1 MAYTLFYFSREKH
14 LLLWKKDIKN
24 ERMIIMLNVGKI
36 GKFVIQ
42 IAVGT
47 VVGVAMNEFVDKHMN
62 KPLQKFMDSMAE
74 EKYKMDK
81 EKIEKG
87 L

>member
-1 MAYTLFYFSREKH
+1 
-14 LLLWKKDIKN
+14 
-24 ERMIIMLNVGKI
+24 MLNVAKVGK
-36 GKFVIQ
+36 VVVQ
-42 IAVGT
+42 VAVGAA
-47 VVGVAMNEFVDKHMN
+47 VGVAMNDFTKKYFAE
-62 KPLQKFMDSMAE
+62 PLQKFMDSMAE

>member
-1 MAYTLFYFSREKH
+1 
-14 LLLWKKDIKN
+14 
-24 ERMIIMLNVGKI
+24 MLPVAKVA
-36 GKFVIQ
+36 KFVVQ
-42 IAVGT
+42 VAVGAA
-47 VVGVAMNEFVDKHMN
+47 VGVAMNDFSKKYIGE
-62 KPLQKFMDSMAE
+62 PLQKFMDSVAE

>member
-1 MAYTLFYFSREKH
+1 
-14 LLLWKKDIKN
+14 
-24 ERMIIMLNVGKI
+24 MLNVGKVV
-36 GKFVIQ
+36 KVVVQ
-42 IAVGT
+42 IAVGAA
-47 VVGVAMNEFVDKHMN
+47 VGTMINDFSKKYVGE
-62 KPLQKFMDSMAE
+62 PIQKFMDSVAE

>member
-1 MAYTLFYFSREKH
+1 
-14 LLLWKKDIKN
+14 
-24 ERMIIMLNVGKI
+24 MLPVAKVA
-36 GKFVIQ
+36 KCVVQ
-42 IAVGT
+42 IAVGA

>member
-1 MAYTLFYFSREKH
+1 
-14 LLLWKKDIKN
+14 
-24 ERMIIMLNVGKI
+24 MLNVAKVGK
-36 GKFVIQ
+36 VVAQ
-42 IAVGT
+42 IAVGAAMG
-47 VVGVAMNEFVDKHMN
+47 VMVHDFAKKYVGE
-62 KPLQKFMDSMAE
+62 PLQKVMDSVAK

>member
-1 MAYTLFYFSREKH
+1 
-14 LLLWKKDIKN
+14 
-24 ERMIIMLNVGKI
+24 MLQVGKVA
-36 GKFVIQ
+36 KVVVQ
-42 IAVGT
+42 VAVGAAMG
-47 VVGVAMNEFVDKHMN
+47 VMVNDFSKKYVGE
-62 KPLQKFMDSMAE
+62 PLQKFMDSMAE

>member
-1 MAYTLFYFSREKH
+1 
-14 LLLWKKDIKN
+14 
-24 ERMIIMLNVGKI
+24 MLNVAKVGKI
-36 GKFVIQ
+36 VVQ
-42 IAVGT
+42 IAVGAA
-47 VVGVAMNEFVDKHMN
+47 VGVMVNDFSKKYVGE
-62 KPLQKFMDSMAE
+62 PLQKFMDSMAE

>member
-1 MAYTLFYFSREKH
+1 
-14 LLLWKKDIKN
+14 
-24 ERMIIMLNVGKI
+24 MLQVGKVGKI
-36 GKFVIQ
+36 VVQ
-42 IAVGT
+42 VAVVAAIGT
-47 VVGVAMNEFVDKHMN
+47 MVNDFSKKYVGE
-62 KPLQKFMDSMAE
+62 PLQKFMDSIAE